1 MITTT
6 WTALTAGAAP
16 ISGPAALTI
25 GAFDGIHLGHRRIL
39 RELRSR
45 AGQLGRAAT
54 TAPECVV
61 LTFREHPRAV
71 LTGRHPGVLTTQR
84 QRQAQFAA
92 LGVTC
97 LVMIDFSAGF
107 SRLTGR
113 EFVETLRSGMSLRT
127 LVVGEDFRCGR
138 GRDTDVEDLQ
148 RLLAPAGVR
157 VVAVPPVIAG
167 ASAVSSTRIR
177 AAVRDGDFAVTRDLM
192 GRPFEVD
199 LHTACGT
206 IARSDS
212 GHPRER
218 SFAVAVDRIEQV
230 LPKPGS
236 YAVSAVFPD
245 RDPVTTVATVTTDQI
260 CGTLPEARF
269 TERMREVPA
278 ELRFHRRLE
287 RSMPGSSPNA
297 HIQEK

>member
-6 WTALTAGAAP
+6 WSALTGGSAP
-16 ISGPAALTI
+16 IGGPVALTI
-25 GAFDGIHLGHRRIL
+25 GAFDGIHLGHREIL

-45 AGQLGRAAT
+45 AEQLRSDDRDETAA
-54 TAPECVV
+54 PGCVV

-71 LTGRHPGVLTTQR
+71 LTGRHPGVLTTHR

-113 EFVETLRSGMSLRT
+113 EFVEALRGGMSLQT

-138 GRDTDVEDLQ
+138 GRDTDVEELQ

-206 IARSDS
+206 TALSDS
-212 GHPRER
+212 GHPGER
-218 SFAVAVDRIEQV
+218 KFAVAVDRIEQV

-236 YAVSAVFPD
+236 YSVSAVFPD

-260 CGTLPEARF
+260 CGTLPE
-269 TERMREVPA
+269 RMREVPV

-287 RSMPGSSPNA
+287 RSMPGGAATA